1 MNTNKKVTLQHMQDM
16 AEKYGI
22 HHVASLQ
29 AVHEVECRGNG
40 FNGDGTPVILF
51 ERHIF
56 RQRLTANKKFTALAK
71 AEKER
76 PDLCNKNA
84 GGYGLYSQQHQRLAS
99 AANYDRNS
107 ALESCSWGIGQ
118 VMGYHWLSLGYVSLQ
133 EFINEMYKDE
143 ATQLDAM
150 CRYIKVNRL
159 INALNNQDWKAF
171 AKGYNG
177 IAYAKNKYDIKL
189 ANAFK
194 KFNQV

>member
-1 MNTNKKVTLQHMQDM
+1 MNTNKKVTLQDM